1 MPGRQ
6 SVPPFSSF
14 WMGGYE
20 GADHI
25 NGRGEHLD
33 MVRATG
39 HADRLDQDYRRA
51 RLLGIR
57 TVRESIGW
65 RLTEVADGQFD
76 FSRAIAM
83 AMAAQRQ
90 GVQILWTLMHYGVP
104 PGLTLLDD
112 ALVPRFARFAAEA
125 ARVLAPLCPGPR
137 FYTPINEISFLSWAA
152 SASDAMGPAGSPPEA
167 RQPDLEED
175 SRVSGFQIKRRLVR
189 AALAGI
195 RAIREVDPQARFLHV
210 EPVVHVVPPPDQP
223 EFRTQADRI
232 SAFQWQAFDM
242 LAGRM
247 EPELGGHPE
256 ALDCLGLNHYHSSQW
271 ETPSE
276 KRLAWHLRDPRRQP
290 LADLLEAVW
299 RRYHRPLIVAETGHI
314 GVGRAAWLQEIAGEA
329 QRAHARGV
337 PLGGVC
343 LYPMLD
349 RPDWHD
355 SRVWHRSGLWH
366 VPSAGEWPAS
376 DLPRD
381 VQPSAPPNVQ
391 VNSRLPL
398 RLNKPFARALLNWRH
413 LNDPARLVASTPDG
427 SDTDKPGLMV
437 MLPQPWETWSA
448 RHQTAVLSL
457 AEDFVLRLVE
467 PPRDSAVPA
476 VLRRHTLA
484 PHVELLVLHRPRPR
498 PAEPLSGEPL
508 SKQPLEQ
515 PGDLM
520 MRTSLTPSQ
529 TPAPATAL
537 PPSSSPAAAKEPP
550 ASGWAAV
557 PDEEALALLRKD
569 RQQMG
574 PRRWWCWPWR
584 SPGGAVDAAWVTALV
599 GDGLIHHPCQAGE
612 RPPVTLQGLVRLE
625 LPADWPPPTVA
636 LRRLVPGSY
645 EDEETRRWIEGPA
658 HSTHAAYSKHRA
670 HSASVA
676 DSGAAPKT
684 SAIATPTLWLQ
695 MGAAGG
701 DTPPP
706 SWWKGTL
713 DTEAVHAIRAVARQ
727 HPAWLLL
734 VDAHAPP
741 VNGEADPSNLRWIG
755 RLPPPLE
762 APMAAAVQA
771 ALPFEVWAPAAV
783 DPRTLSALCGD
794 AMAPVDPRR
803 LRDDAA
809 RVQASHQALAAS
821 TRQQWTGLIAG
832 STASTPVR

>member
-1 MPGRQ
+1 MPGRHA
-6 SVPPFSSF
+6 VPPFQSF
-14 WMGGYE
+14 WMGGFE
-20 GADHI
+20 GADHV
-25 NGRGEHLD
+25 NGRGERLD

-39 HADRLDQDYRRA
+39 HAGRLDQDYRRA
-51 RLLGIR
+51 RLLGLR

-65 RLTEVADGQFD
+65 RLTEVADGAFD

-83 AMAAQRQ
+83 AQAAQRQ

-152 SASDAMGPAGSPPEA
+152 SASDAMGPAGAPPEA
-167 RQPDLEED
+167 REPDLEED

-210 EPVVHVVPPPDQP
+210 EPVVHVVPPVDQP
-223 EFRTQADRI
+223 AFRAQADRI

-256 ALDCLGLNHYHSSQW
+256 AIDVLGLNHYHSSQW

-343 LYPMLD
+343 LYPLLD

-355 SRVWHRSGLWH
+355 TRVWHRSGLWQ
-366 VPSAGEWPAS
+366 VPSEQ
-376 DLPRD
+376 LP
-381 VQPSAPPNVQ
+381 
-391 VNSRLPL
+391 

-413 LNDPARLVASTPDG
+413 LNDPARLAASTPDG

-437 MLPQPWETWSA
+437 MLPQPWESWPA
-448 RHQTAVLSL
+448 RHQAAVLAL
-457 AEDFVLRLVE
+457 ADDFLLRLVE
-467 PPRDSAVPA
+467 PPRDSALPA

-484 PHVELLVLHRPRPR
+484 PHAELLVLHRPRPR
-498 PAEPLSGEPL
+498 PREDEAVSVEGLNESPRPLPAVSPVASPPAVAGEPSLSGW
-508 SKQPLEQ
+508 S
-515 PGDLM
+515 
-520 MRTSLTPSQ
+520 
-529 TPAPATAL
+529 
-537 PPSSSPAAAKEPP
+537 
-550 ASGWAAV
+550 AV

-569 RQQMG
+569 REQMG

-584 SPGGAVDAAWVTALV
+584 SPAGTVDAAWVTALV
-599 GDGLIHHPCQAGE
+599 GDGLIHHPCRADE
-612 RPPVTLQGLVRLE
+612 RPPVTLEDLVRLA

-645 EDEETRRWIEGPA
+645 EDEETRRWMGTSAE
-658 HSTHAAYSKHRA
+658 AARLSR
-670 HSASVA
+670 SAGA
-676 DSGAAPKT
+676 LDAAPGGQALPGDIGVRAGGSDRPVRAAGSTT
-684 SAIATPTLWLQ
+684 SGGSATPDGLASPDGSGSPDSLKATPPTLWLQ
-695 MGAAGG
+695 MGSSAESS
-701 DTPPP
+701 TVP
-706 SWWKGTL
+706 SWWTGT
-713 DTEAVHAIRAVARQ
+713 A
-727 HPAWLLL
+727 
-734 VDAHAPP
+734 
-741 VNGEADPSNLRWIG
+741 G
-755 RLPPPLE
+755 R
-762 APMAAAVQA
+762 
-771 ALPFEVWAPAAV
+771 
-783 DPRTLSALCGD
+783 
-794 AMAPVDPRR
+794 
-803 LRDDAA
+803 
-809 RVQASHQALAAS
+809 
-821 TRQQWTGLIAG
+821 
-832 STASTPVR
+832 

>member
-14 WMGGYE
+14 WMGGFE
-20 GADHI
+20 GADHV

-83 AMAAQRQ
+83 AKAAQRQ

-256 ALDCLGLNHYHSSQW
+256 ALDWLGLNHYHSSQW

-329 QRAHARGV
+329 QRARARGV

-355 SRVWHRSGLWH
+355 SRVWHRSGMWH
-366 VPSAGEWPAS
+366 VP
-376 DLPRD
+376 
-381 VQPSAPPNVQ
+381 PSGQ
-391 VNSRLPL
+391 L

-413 LNDPARLVASTPDG
+413 LNDPARLVTSTPDG
-427 SDTDKPGLMV
+427 SDTDKSGLMV

-448 RHQTAVLSL
+448 RHQAAVLAL

-484 PHVELLVLHRPRPR
+484 PHAELLVLHRPRPR
-498 PAEPLSGEPL
+498 PVEAVSVAGAGDSRPT
-508 SKQPLEQ
+508 LEA
-515 PGDLM
+515 
-520 MRTSLTPSQ
+520 TSPAGI
-529 TPAPATAL
+529 PAPVGE
-537 PPSSSPAAAKEPP
+537 SP

-569 RQQMG
+569 REQMR

-584 SPGGAVDAAWVTALV
+584 SPGGAVDAAWITALA
-599 GDGLIHHPCQAGE
+599 GDGLIHHPCQAGD
-612 RPPVTLQGLVRLE
+612 RPPVTLESLVRLE
-625 LPADWPPPTVA
+625 LPADWPPPPVA
-636 LRRLVPGSY
+636 LRRLVPDSY
-645 EDEETRRWIEGPA
+645 EDEETRRWIEGPVP
-658 HSTHAAYSKHRA
+658 SSLGS
-670 HSASVA
+670 SAVV
-676 DSGAAPKT
+676 PP
-684 SAIATPTLWLQ
+684 ILWLQ
-695 MGAAGG
+695 MGAPGG
-701 DTPPP
+701 ATPPP
-706 SWWKGTL
+706 SWWKGSL

-727 HPAWLLL
+727 HPAWRLL
-734 VDAHAPP
+734 VDANAPP
-741 VNGEADPSNLRWIG
+741 VNGEADPANLRWAG

-762 APMAAAVQA
+762 TPMAAAVQA
-771 ALPFEVWAPAAV
+771 ALPFEVWAPAAM
-783 DPRTLSALCGD
+783 DPRTLSALCGE
-794 AMAPVDPRR
+794 AMAPVDPCR
-803 LRDDAA
+803 LRQDAG
-809 RVQASHQALAAS
+809 RVQAAHRALAAS
-821 TRQQWTGLIAG
+821 TRQQLHGLIAG
-832 STASTPVR
+832 PAVTAPVR